1 VEEVAF
7 RLQVSGVRYPVV
19 GREVDIRRAA
29 PEDAEALSR
38 IAFAAKRHW
47 GYPESWIR
55 HWRESLTI
63 TPDFIRN
70 NGVYAAVSG
79 DELLAFYA
87 LTGKGRTV
95 ELEHLWVSPG
105 WIGKG
110 IGRVLFE
117 HAMLEAASGG
127 ADAVEIEADPNAEGF
142 YRRMGARRIGENRYE
157 IDGHERV
164 LPLMVVEIGDRPIL

>member
-1 VEEVAF
+1 MG
-7 RLQVSGVRYPVV
+7 ST
-19 GREVDIRRAA
+19 VDIRRAL
-29 PEDAEALSR
+29 PGDSGALTH

-47 GYPESWIR
+47 GYPESWIQY
-55 HWRESLTI
+55 WNESLTI
-63 TPDFIRN
+63 TPEFVRN
-70 NGVYAAVSG
+70 NEVYAAFSG
-79 DELLAFYA
+79 SELLAFYA

-110 IGRVLFE
+110 MGRVLFE
-117 HAMLEAASGG
+117 HAMREAASGG

-142 YRRMGARRIGENRYE
+142 YRRMGARRIGENVYE

-164 LPLMVVEIGDRPIL
+164 LPLMVVEIGTGPHSR